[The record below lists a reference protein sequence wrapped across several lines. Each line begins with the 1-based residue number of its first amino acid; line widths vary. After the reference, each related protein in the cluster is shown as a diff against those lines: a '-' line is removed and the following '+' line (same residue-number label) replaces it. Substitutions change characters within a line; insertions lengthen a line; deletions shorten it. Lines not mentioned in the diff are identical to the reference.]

1 MVRDTLLQN
10 VAGTPFDH
18 GDMVYNS
25 EQNTTLPLLKKQ
37 NKAKYPFLQTGE
49 SAHTGKLK
57 GHEHAFLEMEVTLRS
72 MLK

>member
-18 GDMVYNS
+18 GDMVY
-25 EQNTTLPLLKKQ
+25 NTTLPLLKKQ

>member
-1 MVRDTLLQN
+1 MVTWFITRNRTQL
-10 VAGTPFDH
+10 F
-18 GDMVYNS
+18 
-25 EQNTTLPLLKKQ
+25 PLLKKQ

-57 GHEHAFLEMEVTLRS
+57 GREHAFLEMEETLRS